1 MTNSNLVGQI
11 IISSTLGIGRVV
23 GLEQIGEDKRYFLVV
38 ESVDKKLKNFIP
50 VDDKRS
56 YRTLAEKEDIDK
68 VISGLSTPVD
78 SIDHESKKDRINYFK
93 ENSQFQDIETISK
106 LIRELNKLTD
116 RGSVED
122 QIFKRLTKSLIDEH
136 SMVNKVAELE
146 STTFVMDSLK
156 I

>member
-11 IISSTLGIGRVV
+11 IMSSTLGVGRVV
-23 GLEQIGEDKRYFLVV
+23 GLEQIGDDKRYFLVV

-56 YRTLAEKEDIDK
+56 YRTLTEKSKLDE
-68 VISGLSTPVD
+68 VIKALSTPVE
-78 SIDHESKKDRINYFK
+78 SIEHESKKDRINYFK

-106 LIRELNKLTD
+106 LIRELNVLTD

-122 QIFKRLTKSLIDEH
+122 QIFKRLTKSLTDEH
-136 SMVNKVAELE
+136 SMVHKVSEAE
-146 STTFVMDSLK
+146 STTFVTDSLK
-156 I
+156 L